1 VGSRGGGGGG
11 VRGGGWWWWCGGGGG
26 GGGVFPSAPQAELR
40 SACGGTCQFKFKFF
54 KFNIGAHIFWIILE
68 FNWHDEFINFE
79 DMPTQSFVGAHRD
92 RIAHVY
98 LYE

>member
-1 VGSRGGGGGG
+1 MLSNLLDIGISMYDFLLRIANGHYQVVATLNKIGGGG
-11 VRGGGWWWWCGGGGG
+11 
-26 GGGVFPSAPQAELR
+26 L
-40 SACGGTCQFKFKFF
+40 FF
-54 KFNIGAHIFWIILE
+54 KFNIGAHILFWIILE
-68 FNWHDEFINFE
+68 FNWCDEFINFE